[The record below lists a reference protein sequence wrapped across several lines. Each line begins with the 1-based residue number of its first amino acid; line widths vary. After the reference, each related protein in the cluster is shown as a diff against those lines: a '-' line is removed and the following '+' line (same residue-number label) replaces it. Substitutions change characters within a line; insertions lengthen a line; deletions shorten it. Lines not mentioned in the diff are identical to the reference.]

1 MLLWA
6 VACLADVSTLA
17 QQVVDL
23 TYDTR
28 VARPAFAKDGP
39 RVLIDEAHRNF
50 HTAGGRYKPFADLI
64 SNDGFRVGSSTS
76 AFSAAALKDTQIL
89 VIANASGQP
98 PAASAFTE
106 AECDAVRD
114 WVRSGGALLLI
125 ADHAPYGSAA
135 SALAQRFGVDMSGTS
150 TIDEQN
156 YYAPFGNRGFIVYT
170 RDSGRI
176 ADHAIT
182 NGRDASERISRV
194 MTFTGQSL
202 KGPAGSVAFLQLA
215 DSARDRVAG
224 SETETTSAAGRAQGI
239 AFSFGQGRVVVL
251 GEAAMISAQTV
262 GANRQPMGMN
272 QPGTDNRQLALNV
285 VRWLSGAAFGP
296 LTVDVI
302 GREAFVKNKRA
313 TGRARD
319 LGDIEGPGE

>member
-1 MLLWA
+1 MWA
-6 VACLADVSTLA
+6 VACLADVPTGA

-28 VARPAFAKDGP
+28 VAIPAFAKDGP

-50 HTAGGRYKPFADLI
+50 HTASGRYKPFADLI
-64 SNDGFRVGSSTS
+64 SNDGFRVGAHTST
-76 AFSAAALKDTQIL
+76 FSADSLKGAQVL
-89 VIANASGQP
+89 VIANARGEP
-98 PAASAFTE
+98 PASAAFTD
-106 AECDAVRD
+106 AESDAVRD
-114 WVRSGGALLLI
+114 WVRGGGALLLI

-135 SALAQRFGVDMSGTS
+135 SALAQRFGVDMSATS

-156 YYAPFGNRGFIVYT
+156 FYAPFGNRGFIVYT

-202 KGPAGSVAFLQLA
+202 KGPAGSVAFLRLA

-224 SETETTSAAGRAQGI
+224 SETETASAAGRAQGI
-239 AFSFGQGRVVVL
+239 AFAFGRCRVVVL

-262 GANRQPMGMN
+262 GPSKQPMGMN

-285 VRWLSGAAFGP
+285 MRWLSG
-296 LTVDVI
+296 LT
-302 GREAFVKNKRA
+302 G
-313 TGRARD
+313 
-319 LGDIEGPGE
+319 

>member
-1 MLLWA
+1 MDSRKTLVWSTMVWA
-6 VACLADVSTLA
+6 ATCLAAGPTLA

-28 VARPAFAKDGP
+28 VAKPAFAKDGP

-64 SNDGFRVGSSTS
+64 SNDGLRVSPNTS
-76 AFSAAALKDTQIL
+76 PFSADMLKDAQIL

-98 PAASAFTE
+98 PEASAFTD

-135 SALAQRFGVDMSGTS
+135 SALAQRFGVDMSATS

-156 YYAPFGNRGFIVYT
+156 YYTPFRNRGFIVYT
-170 RDSGRI
+170 RESGRI
-176 ADHAIT
+176 ANHAIT
-182 NGRDASERISRV
+182 NGRDASERVSRV

-202 KGPAGSVAFLQLA
+202 KGPAGSVAFLMLA

-239 AFSFGQGRVVVL
+239 AFSFGRGRVVVL
-251 GEAAMISAQTV
+251 GEAAMMSAQTT
-262 GANRQPMGMN
+262 GPERRPMGMN

-285 VRWLSGAAFGP
+285 MHWLSG
-296 LTVDVI
+296 LI
-302 GREAFVKNKRA
+302 R
-313 TGRARD
+313 
-319 LGDIEGPGE
+319 